1 MSKIQINYKSGN
13 SVVFE
18 GEANVKH
25 YNHSKIS
32 SVELEDML
40 PRPLFLGLADVES
53 VWVLEDGNEK
63 E

>member
-13 SVVFE
+13 SVV
-18 GEANVKH
+18 VD
-25 YNHSKIS
+25 
-32 SVELEDML
+32 LENMN